1 MDSYIKEANNIGFHN
16 KNVPVDAGLSLLG
29 KKIKKGISSI
39 TDSVITLRN
48 NEIKDIIKVTN
59 SLENRGILLKG
70 TARKITS
77 QEGGFLNFLRSL
89 MTAGFPL
96 MKNVLIPLANSCL
109 LPLGLSAGMSAAD
122 VAVQKKIYESGSP
135 LDLASRTTAL
145 TISNEN
151 MTKIVK

>member
-1 MDSYIKEANNIGFHN
+1 MDSYVKEANNIGFHN

-29 KKIKKGISSI
+29 KKIKRGFSSI
-39 TDSVITLRN
+39 TDSVITLTN
-48 NEIKDIIKVTN
+48 NEKKDIIKATN
-59 SLENRGILLKG
+59 SLENRRILLKG

-96 MKNVLIPLANSCL
+96 MKNVFIPLANSCL

-122 VAVQKKIYESGSP
+122 VALQNKIYESGSP
-135 LDLASRTTAL
+135 LDLASRT
-145 TISNEN
+145 
-151 MTKIVK
+151 KH